1 MISNR
6 PDLNLEEI
14 QHVEPFE
21 YTDKYAPSKYGIIF
35 KEKLFVGPDHTS
47 AAFNIRLRNKEGK
60 DLDSH
65 RLFKLEIFDQG
76 KIIFSEEGYN
86 QITVPH
92 FMFRSSNALPES
104 AAEDE
109 ETKHLYVMQATFDLT
124 AWPECKT
131 ENEHTND
138 IMWYMKVFSSETL
151 AIVKDTDKED
161 KEKALKASWEAN
173 EAGRAEKAKR
183 SRAKFIL

>member
-1 MISNR
+1 M
-6 PDLNLEEI
+6 
-14 QHVEPFE
+14 
-21 YTDKYAPSKYGIIF
+21 DKYAPSKYGIIF

-47 AAFNIRLRNKEGK
+47 AGFNIRLKNKDNK
-60 DLDSH
+60 DLEQH
-65 RLFKLEIFDQG
+65 RLFRVEIFDQG
-76 KIIFSEEGYN
+76 KVIFTEEGYN
-86 QITVPH
+86 QITIPH

-104 AAEDE
+104 GVDDE
-109 ETKHLYVMQATFDLT
+109 ETKHQYVMQATFDLT

-131 ENEHTND
+131 DNENTAE

-173 EAGRAEKAKR
+173 EPGRAEKAKR
-183 SRAKFIL
+183 SRMKFML